1 MCGKPRLWSFSAPR
15 LYRWDIRSGR
25 CRCLRV
31 SEWRYQELATLTCA
45 SSVVAVA
52 LVVLELC
59 PFVLDHL
66 AAQARTQLLQP
77 VIGLVTD
84 RTVSVGHQ
92 IAFHRRCVDR
102 FGHRVHRHVR
112 HHDLL
117 CLHVLTCFEEHLP
130 VQVFPKVSRPF
141 GWMVE
146 FGLPAQLMPV

>member
-1 MCGKPRLWSFSAPR
+1 M
-15 LYRWDIRSGR
+15 
-25 CRCLRV
+25 
-31 SEWRYQELATLTCA
+31 TCA

-59 PFVLDHL
+59 PFVLDHF